1 MILTTKQEILEALT
15 LPEPEFQE
23 QFAKPARET
32 LAIAKGNTLSVR
44 AMLGYSNICKNQ
56 CLYCGMRAGMK
67 LPNRYR
73 LSPQEVA
80 ESAKEAANLGL
91 RRIFLI
97 SGEDPGYSFDD
108 LLLMVRLIRA
118 TGLSV
123 SMAAGEFSQ
132 EGYQALR
139 DAGVDEY
146 VMKFEMGD
154 PAVFDRLNPSTTFRR
169 RMDAIDTI
177 QRCGLRLAS
186 GNIVDY
192 PGQTPEQLAQELLL
206 MRQLEISWAPVIPY
220 MPVVDTPLAAEGGPG
235 DRKKCLREIALL
247 RLMMPQCDITA
258 QQPGDNP
265 EEGLGSQQGN
275 LDALCYGANLLF
287 LDLLPTALS
296 RDFSVVNQRLL
307 GDLEQIRDT
316 GKQAGL
322 TVAPGI

>member
-1 MILTTKQEILEALT
+1 MLLNTKQEILEALT
-15 LPEPEFQE
+15 LPEAEFQE
-23 QFAKPARET
+23 QFTRPARET
-32 LAIAKGNTLSVR
+32 LATAKENTLSVR

-56 CLYCGMRAGMK
+56 CLYCGMRAGLK

-80 ESAKEAANLGL
+80 ESAKGAANLGM

-108 LLLMVRLIRA
+108 LLLMVQL
-118 TGLSV
+118 TQSVGLSV
-123 SMAAGEFSQ
+123 SMAAGEFSR
-132 EGYQALR
+132 EEYEALR

-154 PAVFDRLNPSTTFRR
+154 PAVFDRLNPSTTFRH
-169 RMDAIDTI
+169 RMETIDTI
-177 QRCGLRLAS
+177 KRCGMRLAS

-192 PGQTPEQLAQELLL
+192 PGQTPEQLAEEILL

-220 MPVVDTPLAAEGGPG
+220 MPVPDTPLAAEGGAG

-265 EEGLGSQQGN
+265 EEGLGSPQGN
-275 LDALCYGANLLF
+275 LDALRYGANLLF

-296 RDFSVVNQRLL
+296 HDFSVVEQRLL
-307 GDLEQIRDT
+307 GGLEQIRDT